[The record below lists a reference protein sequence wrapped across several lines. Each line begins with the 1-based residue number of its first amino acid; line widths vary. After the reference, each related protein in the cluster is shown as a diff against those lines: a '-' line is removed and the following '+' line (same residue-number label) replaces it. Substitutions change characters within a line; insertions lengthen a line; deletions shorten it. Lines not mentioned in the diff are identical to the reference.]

1 MKTYLVISLYE
12 KLNLCEMHSFLPLL
26 VKMGTTLHFK
36 KVIFEN
42 LEELENILIFLSF
55 FIKISCQ
62 SKESPYSP
70 TPLFLESLILILI
83 GKLEEVKLSNF

>member
-55 FIKISCQ
+55 
-62 SKESPYSP
+62 
-70 TPLFLESLILILI
+70 L
-83 GKLEEVKLSNF
+83 